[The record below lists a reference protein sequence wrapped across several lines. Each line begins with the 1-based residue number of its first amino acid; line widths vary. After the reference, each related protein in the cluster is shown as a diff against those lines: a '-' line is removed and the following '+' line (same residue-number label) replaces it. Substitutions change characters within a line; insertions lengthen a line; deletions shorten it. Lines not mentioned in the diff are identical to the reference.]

1 MKIKINVLYYIRDIV
16 IIMKPQIIL
25 AEIIGTFIFFS
36 GLLAIAPFGPFA
48 GAIGLVAG
56 IYLSAK
62 VSGGH
67 LNPAFSIIMAI
78 RGDISITAAIAYISS
93 QIIGGILALLINS
106 YLVAI

>member
-1 MKIKINVLYYIRDIV
+1 MKINVLYYIRDIV
-16 IIMKPQIIL
+16 IMKPQVIL
-25 AEIIGTFIFFS
+25 AEILGTFIFFS

-48 GAIGLVAG
+48 GAIGLLAG
-56 IYLSAK
+56 IYFSAK

-93 QIIGGILALLINS
+93 QIIGGILALLVNS
-106 YLVAI
+106 YLVVI